1 MVGAV
6 GEIDDLAR
14 NPNLDQSGVADK
26 ESVSP
31 ASIARVDKQ
40 CTSRQHQNLG
50 ALPEM
55 SNDAFELVKET
66 VDRGEPA
73 GKKSYVAATGREGG
87 DDVDNMAEGV
97 DEGDC
102 GVKWCWGGE
111 KGGVR

>member
-1 MVGAV
+1 
-6 GEIDDLAR
+6 
-14 NPNLDQSGVADK
+14 
-26 ESVSP
+26 
-31 ASIARVDKQ
+31 
-40 CTSRQHQNLG
+40 
-50 ALPEM
+50 M

-111 KGGVR
+111 KGRGEIEIVKVKPKGTLMLSCLSVKITVQ